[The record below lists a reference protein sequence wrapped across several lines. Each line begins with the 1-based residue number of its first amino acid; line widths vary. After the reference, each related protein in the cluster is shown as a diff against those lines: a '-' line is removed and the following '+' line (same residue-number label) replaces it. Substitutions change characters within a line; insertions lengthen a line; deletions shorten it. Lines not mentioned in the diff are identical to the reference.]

1 MQWKISASEKAS
13 AVEQQYEDLRDRLDE
28 LGDFGFLDEI
38 QDDNMHQAEMP
49 FPYGSQTPR
58 PYGWY
63 SMNFMPDKGR

>member
-49 FPYGSQTPR
+49 FRMDPR
-58 PYGWY
+58 LRVHMAGIV
-63 SMNFMPDKGR
+63 